1 RAARATADAGP
12 RLRIHRDGAGR
23 RRRPA
28 DAVSVL
34 RWVLPSLPPGL
45 RWAGADLAAR
55 RSRGHTGRAALRDTP
70 CGLPGVR
77 SHDGVGALG
86 RPRLV
91 VQPDRLACNPKSAG
105 PLGRHPRPGPK
116 MASALPSSRRTVRG
130 RVTANKME
138 VVTSG
143 SNHQAVGMAVS
154 VCTTPAAPSPIPV
167 PYPTMAPPKHR
178 RYLNGPGRPPISVF
192 GFVSAALRCS
202 STHVRSAPVLAKA
215 SPKPELDGRRLR
227 LRYRGWPPKSPQRK
241 VKDAPMRTKV
251 NGKEVLT
258 VGAVINGCIGN
269 EPGTLKEVV
278 SLNNSGPCFPLM
290 GDRKSTRLNSS

>member
-1 RAARATADAGP
+1 GGTLSREAPIHPRISGCPACLMGSWQAGRPDQETRAGRAGASTRVLKAHGATARVGAATPSTEHIVHARHNSTPRAAQATADAGP
-12 RLRIHRDGAGR
+12 RLRIHRNGAGR

-28 DAVSVL
+28 DAVSAL

-45 RWAGADLAAR
+45 RWARADLAAR

-116 MASALPSSRRTVRG
+116 MASALHSSRRTVMG

-143 SNHQAVGMAVS
+143 SNHPAVGMAVS
-154 VCTTPAAPSPIPV
+154 VRTPPAAPSPIPV
-167 PYPTMAPPKHR
+167 PCPTMAPPKHR
-178 RYLNGPGRPPISVF
+178 RYLNGPG
-192 GFVSAALRCS
+192 
-202 STHVRSAPVLAKA
+202 
-215 SPKPELDGRRLR
+215 
-227 LRYRGWPPKSPQRK
+227 
-241 VKDAPMRTKV
+241 
-251 NGKEVLT
+251 
-258 VGAVINGCIGN
+258 
-269 EPGTLKEVV
+269 
-278 SLNNSGPCFPLM
+278 
-290 GDRKSTRLNSS
+290 

>member
-1 RAARATADAGP
+1 
-12 RLRIHRDGAGR
+12 
-23 RRRPA
+23 
-28 DAVSVL
+28 
-34 RWVLPSLPPGL
+34 
-45 RWAGADLAAR
+45 
-55 RSRGHTGRAALRDTP
+55 
-70 CGLPGVR
+70 
-77 SHDGVGALG
+77 
-86 RPRLV
+86 
-91 VQPDRLACNPKSAG
+91 
-105 PLGRHPRPGPK
+105 
-116 MASALPSSRRTVRG
+116 MG

-167 PYPTMAPPKHR
+167 PYPTMA
-178 RYLNGPGRPPISVF
+178 
-192 GFVSAALRCS
+192 
-202 STHVRSAPVLAKA
+202 
-215 SPKPELDGRRLR
+215 
-227 LRYRGWPPKSPQRK
+227 PPKSPQRK

-290 GDRKSTRLNSS
+290 GSPTVITEAAVVARRPPLRTSRLPAPDLAAAAADPPEAPVAAVAAAAAAGQAAATAETDRLEGSPRKRRISRPAKGTPPSSAQRARSWPPRSTKRRAPA